1 MVFLRQ
7 LLIMQHGIHGISLNK
22 CNLRTL
28 TFKVAFI
35 CFTML
40 KVIFDKRYLNF
51 CPRFFGNVG
60 KWFDLKIYD
69 LTDFETNNCNTHNVQ
84 YFMKLN
90 QPMKIGQLIA
100 REICFQKNH
109 AKDVLENLVPD
120 AFTVKPVYFRHLAIA
135 DNFQSNQPN
144 HNQALIEKP
153 LCSGHFYNG
162 HNFFWHRVKCSRQI
176 YICLADK
183 YLLW

>member
-7 LLIMQHGIHGISLNK
+7 LLILQHGIHGISLNK
-22 CNLRTL
+22 CNLRSTL

-69 LTDFETNNCNTHNVQ
+69 LTDLETNNCNTHNVQ

-90 QPMKIGQLIA
+90 QPD
-100 REICFQKNH
+100 N
-109 AKDVLENLVPD
+109 ENWSVNSPRNMFPKKSCKRCTGESSPRRFYSQTCL
-120 AFTVKPVYFRHLAIA
+120 L
-135 DNFQSNQPN
+135 
-144 HNQALIEKP
+144 QAP
-153 LCSGHFYNG
+153 CNS
-162 HNFFWHRVKCSRQI
+162 
-176 YICLADK
+176 
-183 YLLW
+183 